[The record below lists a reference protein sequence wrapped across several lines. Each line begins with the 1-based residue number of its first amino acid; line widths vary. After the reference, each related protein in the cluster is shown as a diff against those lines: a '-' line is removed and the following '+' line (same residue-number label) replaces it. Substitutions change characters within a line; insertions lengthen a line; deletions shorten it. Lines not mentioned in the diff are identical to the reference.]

1 MRNAAA
7 ALFGTGLGAVF
18 LWLALGHI
26 DGDELRSS
34 VTRFSLAPIGVA
46 VILYWT
52 ALSLRV
58 ARWSGLLR
66 QIGFVRNHH
75 VAETLIIGYAVNN
88 VLPARLG
95 ELFRSDYA
103 KRRFGFSRTTV
114 LGSIVIERML
124 DLCVIAALLVTGLVF
139 VDIDGGSEVRDRFE
153 LIALSA
159 TTMIGVV
166 IIGVYF
172 LRSGELSRMPVPE
185 AARRLLHDFVLGIGS
200 LNRRSL
206 ITAGALSLGVWVFEV
221 LALVCMFHAAAIDL
235 RASEALVVMGAM
247 SLSTLVPTAPGYI
260 GTYQLVAALA
270 MAAFGHSQTL
280 GVVAATGI
288 QVFLFGSVTLV
299 GVGALII
306 RSLARLQAGE
316 DARS

>member
-1 MRNAAA
+1 MRNAAT
-7 ALFGTGLGAVF
+7 ALSGTALGGAF
-18 LWLALGHI
+18 LWLAIGHI
-26 DGDELRSS
+26 DGDELRHSL
-34 VTRFSLAPIGVA
+34 TEFSFAPIAVA
-46 VILYWT
+46 VLLYWM
-52 ALSLRV
+52 ALALRV

-95 ELFRSDYA
+95 ELFRADYA
-103 KRRFGFSRTTV
+103 KRRFGFSRTTI

-124 DLCVIAALLVTGLVF
+124 DLGVIALLLVTGLAF
-139 VDIDGGSEVRDRFE
+139 ADIAGGAGFRDQFE
-153 LIALSA
+153 YIAVTA
-159 TTMIGVV
+159 TTLIGLVL
-166 IIGVYF
+166 IGVYF
-172 LRSGELSRMPVPE
+172 LRSGELRRIPVPV
-185 AARRLLHDFVLGIGS
+185 AARRLLHDFVVGVGS

-206 ITAGALSLGVWVFEV
+206 ITTGAMSLGVWTFEV

-235 RASEALVVMGAM
+235 HPGEAFVVMGVM

-270 MAAFGHSQTL
+270 MAAFGYSETL

-299 GVGALII
+299 GIGALII
-306 RSLARLQAGE
+306 RSLARLQAG
-316 DARS
+316 DNAL